1 LDELNDVADRG
12 ATATEWLFG
21 GQGVMAAD
29 EIELL
34 HTVGNEGSC
43 RVANRC
49 GYVLESLPPKFPD
62 EGHRH
67 VRKRPT

>member
-1 LDELNDVADRG
+1 VRPRRFPWPHPAG
-12 ATATEWLFG
+12 
-21 GQGVMAAD
+21 

-43 RVANRC
+43 RVAQKC
-49 GYVLESLPPKFPD
+49 GYVLESVLAPMPPKFPD

-67 VRKRPT
+67 LRRRPE